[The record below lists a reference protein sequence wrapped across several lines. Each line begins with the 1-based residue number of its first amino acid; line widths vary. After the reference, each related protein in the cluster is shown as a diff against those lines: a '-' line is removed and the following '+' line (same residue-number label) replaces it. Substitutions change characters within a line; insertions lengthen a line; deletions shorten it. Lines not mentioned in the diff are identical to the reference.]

1 MHCPRWGR
9 IWRFWTFWFLSLLRG
24 QLQAVESRYKAQK
37 RITQA
42 FELEILDLFG
52 RLEKSSLLKKLED
65 DKTEA
70 AEAAEERWGWWCEI
84 CRTQVGLLPVLDL
97 KTVAVAKLSVWHIWL
112 PPVTPALP
120 QNCER
125 KHVEVH
131 TQRHKGKVIKVI
143 CPGQHFPLHCLIVVI
158 SLTLCPLSSP
168 SRLDCGNEDTT
179 AHNEETMGRNGETKP
194 PSTRGSSS
202 SKGGSSSELSTPEK
216 PQNQRLSS
224 RWETSVLLEPS
235 TTVPLTV
242 GSLPSSKSF
251 LGMKARELFRNKS
264 ESQCD
269 EEGLTINRLADA
281 LKTEQYKDPSM
292 ESKAPPSPDNLSPKL
307 QESSVG
313 QLHIMDYNETHH
325 DHS

>member
-1 MHCPRWGR
+1 
-9 IWRFWTFWFLSLLRG
+9 
-24 QLQAVESRYKAQK
+24 
-37 RITQA
+37 
-42 FELEILDLFG
+42 
-52 RLEKSSLLKKLED
+52 
-65 DKTEA
+65 
-70 AEAAEERWGWWCEI
+70 
-84 CRTQVGLLPVLDL
+84 
-97 KTVAVAKLSVWHIWL
+97 
-112 PPVTPALP
+112 
-120 QNCER
+120 
-125 KHVEVH
+125 
-131 TQRHKGKVIKVI
+131 
-143 CPGQHFPLHCLIVVI
+143 
-158 SLTLCPLSSP
+158 
-168 SRLDCGNEDTT
+168 
-179 AHNEETMGRNGETKP
+179 MGRNGETKP

-202 SKGGSSSELSTPEK
+202 SKGGSSSSELSTPEK

-224 RWETSVLLEPS
+224 RWDTSVLLEPS

-269 EEGLTINRLADA
+269 EEGVTINRLSDA
-281 LKTEQYKDPSM
+281 LKTELYKDPSM